1 MNRRSFIKKL
11 PVAVGTPMLINGMP
25 ITALANSSYLQ
36 RMAAS
41 STNDKV
47 LVIIQLHGGN
57 DGLNTIIPMDQYS
70 RYYHLRPNI
79 AIPDRGKRSYLELDS
94 TLSVEDQ
101 IGLHPDMI
109 AVKEMY
115 DQGQAAIVQ
124 GVGYENINGSH
135 FRSRDIWFMGG
146 GYDDQIDSGWVGRYL
161 DHLYPGYPEAYP
173 SDAMPDP
180 LGIEVGNSVSLA
192 FHRANGIP
200 AAISISSPN
209 QFYNLINS
217 VGIDPPASVADT
229 HYGKELRWILD
240 IEEKSNQYAGR
251 LKEVYERGN
260 NSGGVIYPEKYP
272 YNVPI
277 QRSKNPLAG
286 QLKMI
291 ARLLSGGSQTKIF
304 VARIGGFD
312 THASQVENYDPTMG
326 VHAAL
331 LYHLSESV
339 KAFQDDL
346 KALSLDHRVLTVTM
360 SEFGRRAAS
369 NGSYGTDHGTTAP
382 MFVFGSQVN
391 PGVIG
396 TNPDLGSLKRN
407 NLPEQHD
414 YRQVY
419 GTIMQDWFEAS
430 DEALAVT
437 RFTDYVQAGMKL
449 PLIGGGITANDRDA
463 FIEQRYRLDA
473 CYPNPAQ
480 GLVNFSYRI
489 NHVLPVRL
497 TILDLRGRVA
507 RQIVNETQG
516 PGAYQY
522 QTDVSYLDAGTYL
535 YRLQAGS
542 FQDTKKLVVY

>member
-11 PVAVGTPMLINGMP
+11 PIALGAPMVINGMP
-25 ITALANSSYLQ
+25 ITALAGNSYLQ
-36 RMAAS
+36 KMAAA

-79 AIPDRGKRSYLELDS
+79 AIPDSGKRSYIALDS
-94 TLSVEDQ
+94 TLAVEDQ
-101 IGLHPDMI
+101 VGLHPDMI

-115 DQGQAAIVQ
+115 DHGQVAIVQ
-124 GVGYENINGSH
+124 GVGYENVNGSH

-146 GYDDQIDSGWVGRYL
+146 GYDDQLDSGWAGRYL
-161 DHLYPGYPEAYP
+161 DYLYPGYPEAYP
-173 SDAMPDP
+173 NEAMPDP

-200 AAISISSPN
+200 AAISISNPD
-209 QFYNLINS
+209 QFYDLITS
-217 VGIDPPASVADT
+217 VGIDPPESVANT

-251 LKEVYERGN
+251 LRDVYERGSN
-260 NSGGVIYPEKYP
+260 AGEVIYPEKYP
-272 YNVPI
+272 YNAPL
-277 QRSKNPLAG
+277 QQAKNPLAG
-286 QLKMI
+286 QLRMI
-291 ARLLSGGSQTKIF
+291 ARLLSGGSQTKLF
-304 VARIGGFD
+304 VARIAGFD
-312 THASQVENYDPTMG
+312 THASQVESYDATMG
-326 VHAAL
+326 SHAAL
-331 LYHLSESV
+331 LYHVSESV

-391 PGVIG
+391 PGIIG
-396 TNPDLGSLKRN
+396 TNPDLNNLKRN
-407 NLPEQHD
+407 NLPEQND

-419 GTIMQDWFEAS
+419 GTILQDWMEAS

-437 RFTDYVQAGMKL
+437 RFTDYVQPGMKL
-449 PLIGGGITANDRDA
+449 PLLNNTVTANERDK
-463 FIEQRYRLDA
+463 FIKQRYRLDS

-489 NHVLPVRL
+489 NHTLPVRL
-497 TILDLRGRVA
+497 TIFDLQGSVMQR
-507 RQIVNETQG
+507 IVDEKQR
-516 PGAYQY
+516 PGSYQY
-522 QTDVSYLDAGTYL
+522 QADVSYLNAGTYL

>member
-1 MNRRSFIKKL
+1 MI
-11 PVAVGTPMLINGMP
+11 INGMP
-25 ITALANSSYLQ
+25 VTALANHSYLANL
-36 RMAAS
+36 AAA
-41 STNDKV
+41 STNDRV

-79 AIPDRGKRSYLELDS
+79 AISDRGKRSYVKLDS
-94 TLSVEDQ
+94 TLPVEDQ
-101 IGLHPDMI
+101 VGLHPDMI

-115 DQGQAAIVQ
+115 DKGQVAVVQ

-135 FRSRDIWFMGG
+135 FRSRDIWYMGG
-146 GYDDQIDSGWVGRYL
+146 GYGDQFDSGWVGRYL
-161 DHLYPGYPEAYP
+161 NHLYPEYPEAYP
-173 SDAMPDP
+173 SRDMPDP

-200 AAISISSPN
+200 AAISISNPN
-209 QFYNLINS
+209 QFYDLVTG
-217 VGIDPPASVADT
+217 VGVDPPESVANT

-251 LKEVYERGN
+251 LKELYERGN
-260 NSGGVIYPEKYP
+260 NSSEVIYPEKYP
-272 YNVPI
+272 YNAPI
-277 QRSKNPLAG
+277 ERTQNPLSA
-286 QLKMI
+286 QLRMI
-291 ARLLSGGSQTKIF
+291 ARLMSGGSQTKVF

-312 THASQVENYDPTMG
+312 THASQVESYDPSMG
-326 VHAAL
+326 SHAAL

-346 KALSLDHRVLTVTM
+346 KALSLDHRVMTVTM

-382 MFVFGSQVN
+382 MFVFGSGVN

-396 TNPDLGSLKRN
+396 TNPDLDNLRHN

-419 GTIMQDWFEAS
+419 GTILQDWLEAS
-430 DEALAVT
+430 DEALSVT
-437 RFTDYVQAGMKL
+437 RFTDYVQPGMKL
-449 PLIGGGITANDRDA
+449 PLVGGTVTSIDKDY
-463 FIEQRYRLDA
+463 FVDQRYFLTN

-489 NHVLPVRL
+489 NHVLPVQL
-497 TILDLRGRVA
+497 TLLNLRGRVVK
-507 RQIVNETQG
+507 QIVSETQN
-516 PGAYQY
+516 PGDYQY
-522 QTDVSYLDAGTYL
+522 QVDVSYLNAGTYL
-535 YRLQAGS
+535 YRLKAGT
-542 FQDTKKLVVY
+542 FQETKKLVVY

>member
-1 MNRRSFIKKL
+1 MAL
-11 PVAVGTPMLINGMP
+11 GAPMVINGLP
-25 ITALANSSYLQ
+25 ITALAHQGYLQ
-36 RMAAS
+36 RLAAT
-41 STNDKV
+41 STNDRV

-57 DGLNTIIPMDQYS
+57 DGLNALIPMDQYS
-70 RYYHLRPNI
+70 RYYNLRPNI
-79 AIPDRGKRSYLELDS
+79 AIPERGKRGYVALDS
-94 TLSVEDQ
+94 TLPINDQ
-101 IGLHPDMI
+101 VGLHPDMI
-109 AVKEMY
+109 GMKELY
-115 DQGQAAIVQ
+115 DQGQMAVVQ

-146 GYDDQIDSGWVGRYL
+146 GYNDEYDSGWAGRYL
-161 DHLYPGYPEAYP
+161 NHLYPGYPEAYP
-173 SDAMPDP
+173 NDAMPDP
-180 LGIEVGNSVSLA
+180 LGIEIGNSVSLA

-200 AAISISSPN
+200 AAISISSPQ

-217 VGIDPPASVADT
+217 VGVDPPESVADT
-229 HYGKELRWILD
+229 HYGKELKWILG

-272 YNVPI
+272 YNAPTGLA
-277 QRSKNPLAG
+277 KNGLSG
-286 QLKMI
+286 QLRMI
-291 ARLLSGGSQTKIF
+291 ARLLSGGSQTKVF
-304 VARIGGFD
+304 VARLGGFD
-312 THASQVENYDPTMG
+312 THASQVESYDATMG
-326 VHAAL
+326 SHAAL

-382 MFVFGSQVN
+382 MFVFGSQLN

-396 TNPDLGSLKRN
+396 TNPDLSNLKRN

-419 GTIMQDWFEAS
+419 GTILQDWMEAS
-430 DEALAVT
+430 DEGMNAA
-437 RFTDYVQAGMKL
+437 RFTEYVQPGMKL
-449 PLIGGGITANDRDA
+449 PLIGGSVTGISE
-463 FIEQRYRLDA
+463 FVEQRYRLNA

-489 NHVLPVRL
+489 NHHLPVRL
-497 TILDLRGRVA
+497 TILNLRGQVMR
-507 RQIVNETQG
+507 RIVNEKQR
-516 PGAYQY
+516 PGDYQY
-522 QTDVSYLDAGTYL
+522 QADVSYLRAGTYL

-542 FQDTKKLVVY
+542 FQDTKKLVVLPLR